1 MSLEERLAALQ
12 AAVEENTAT
21 LKAGLKMSGA
31 APKPAAAAAS
41 PKPAAAKPA
50 AAKSKVPTNE
60 DVKEVFSGYLAA
72 KGAAKETAKANVR
85 AILAHYGVEKASE
98 IPEENRAEALSY
110 VEQFK
115 RGETPNFMNESEGGE
130 GEDDGLL

>member
-1 MSLEERLAALQ
+1 MSLEDRLAALT

-21 LKAGLKMSGA
+21 LKAGLKMSNSGA
-31 APKPAAAAAS
+31 APKAAAAAAS
-41 PKPAAAKPA
+41 PKPTAAKPA

-60 DVKEVFSGYLAA
+60 ELKESFSGYLAA
-72 KGAAKETAKANVR
+72 KGPAKEIAKTNVR

-98 IPEENRAEALSY
+98 IPEENRAEALTF

-115 RGETPNFMNESEGGE
+115 RGETPNFMNEGE
-130 GEDDGLL
+130 NGDDE